1 MLPSTRRKLGSSS
14 NNRLSLCG
22 EGKGREANLN
32 IDDGYAIQQVPAAHP
47 SRHHSSVGFQAELFY
62 NQSGF
67 GDFANHVMFLHF
79 KCLHSISRGIYA
91 EQFNNQPFFLVLA
104 NHMMFLYFQII

>member
-32 IDDGYAIQQVPAAHP
+32 IDDGYATQQVDTAKNGGSDLQHI
-47 SRHHSSVGFQAELFY
+47 HHVIIRRWDLIPEAIQAELFY

-79 KCLHSISRGIYA
+79 KCLHSISRGI
-91 EQFNNQPFFLVLA
+91 
-104 NHMMFLYFQII
+104 